1 MPEENLAD
9 PTADVKE
16 EDKVPLLSGDAEAP
30 AENGKSATVFGAIR
44 TLVGGSNGEL
54 RIPVELEYEKNFTV
68 FFWENYPPI
77 DISNSEKIVPR
88 WGWAKIPVLKRYFR
102 VEILF

>member
-68 FFWENYPPI
+68 FLGKLSSHW
-77 DISNSEKIVPR
+77 
-88 WGWAKIPVLKRYFR
+88 YFEFR
-102 VEILF
+102 KNCPEMGVSKDTGA